1 MVTGPYCHQRSH
13 IAPAAWL
20 DHWTAPVLCA
30 LLWKRRGPQRGTER
44 ATVRLAHHFCCTVPS
59 CHFSTRGVIAASAR
73 KSSYSLFSMSLEPY
87 SDALH
92 IVMSDV
98 DIYLT
103 TQRKI
108 SIHSSLLAA
117 CSKFFARSL
126 DPSWVKQHGSS
137 SRPSD
142 EGFAYRLD
150 LKKNPSEDFLIRQVG
165 LYFILARSIAKAVSR
180 IPQPTQILPSPTF
193 KTNVPVTKPIIE
205 PSKTSSMFSAT
216 AGQSWEIFRIFWR

>member
-1 MVTGPYCHQRSH
+1 MSPTVAHSACRLARSLDRSRSLRP
-13 IAPAAWL
+13 ALEAPRPAAR
-20 DHWTAPVLCA
+20 HRACNCSSGPSF
-30 LLWKRRGPQRGTER
+30 LLY
-44 ATVRLAHHFCCTVPS
+44 CTFVS
-59 CHFSTRGVIAASAR
+59 FLHQGVIAASAR

-108 SIHSSLLAA
+108 RIHSSLLAA

-216 AGQSWEIFRIFWR
+216 AGQSWEIFRIFCR